1 VASSA
6 GAVAE
11 RGFVLA
17 VTLWLLAAIAVAVAA
32 LTLWALSEVADAA
45 LERERTDDELAIFST
60 RESLLYLASTR
71 ALTLAGLP
79 VERMGDEEHALRMLD
94 DMGGLRRDPRGGE
107 LALDGTPY
115 HGLGGIR
122 FAIQDEAGLFSV
134 AWPSDASIDGFLA
147 ARGVRSRRI
156 PQLRDALLDYIDADD
171 LRRLNG
177 AERREYERERLPPP
191 PNRRLL
197 LPRELFSVMG
207 WSQLEEGETIHE
219 DELTAF
225 YLGAVNLN
233 TAPASLLPLWLQD
246 CPRTC
251 EAFLERRAVAPYR
264 SGAEVEAVHGI
275 QLPGDEAVNYRFLA
289 DEILRMTFWGNSGA
303 AWRMHVRLTPLA
315 NGRGPWTVLAAY
327 PVSRPSDDAI
337 QDPGSDLLADL
348 PQRER

>member
-1 VASSA
+1 MASKA
-6 GAVAE
+6 GAAAE

-32 LTLWALSEVADAA
+32 LTLWALAEVADAT
-45 LERERTDDELAIFST
+45 LERERTVDELAIFST
-60 RESLLYLASTR
+60 RESLLYMASTR
-71 ALTLAGLP
+71 APTLAGLP
-79 VERMGDEEHALRMLD
+79 VARLGDEERALRMLD
-94 DMGGLRRDPRGGE
+94 DMGALRRDPRGGE
-107 LALDGTPY
+107 LALDGTAY
-115 HGLGGIR
+115 QGLGAAR

-134 AWPSDASIDGFLA
+134 FWPSDAGIDGFLA
-147 ARGVRSRRI
+147 ARGVRPRRI
-156 PQLRDALLDYIDADD
+156 PQLRDALMDYIDADE

-177 AERREYERERLPPP
+177 AEAREYERERLPPP

-197 LPRELFSVMG
+197 LPRELFSVLG
-207 WSQLEEGETIHE
+207 WSDLEEGTTIQG
-219 DELTAF
+219 DELTTF

-251 EAFLERRAVAPYR
+251 EAFLARRAQTPYR
-264 SGAEVEAVHGI
+264 SGAEVEAIHGI

-289 DEILRMTFWGNSGA
+289 DETLRLTFWGRSGA

-315 NGRGPWTVLAAY
+315 NGRGPWTVLATY

-337 QDPGSDLLADL
+337 QDPGSDLLADV